1 MTQLHKTC
9 NLGAPR
15 LKRFLATSS
24 VSQEEHVNPESKS
37 LFFCFFLNTSV
48 FIPLEHVYS
57 NQTWAESSII
67 KVPVKSCTLSPT
79 SPACRPYKH
88 PPTHKY
94 LILPNPD
101 RKCPRQWSRML
112 LTDPRLLF
120 LPRSALSLSSPPPLL
135 NDICALPQ
143 AAIWKQLAR
152 ERSHR
157 AKKNTSIYRVHRF
170 GEG

>member
-15 LKRFLATSS
+15 LKRFLAASS

-120 LPRSALSLSSPPPLL
+120 LPRSALSLLPPSSAEWYMCP
-135 NDICALPQ
+135 
-143 AAIWKQLAR
+143 
-152 ERSHR
+152 S
-157 AKKNTSIYRVHRF
+157 TSCHLETVSPWTFAQSQEKHVYL
-170 GEG
+170 